1 MTVKDL
7 HERGTLPLRH
17 TVCGVPLCPMTVG
30 HARLLDALDLWS
42 PENAGE
48 VLLAAFVCSMP
59 HADARRWMDRRA
71 FGLLMRFWMWRL
83 GSSWDWL
90 ASIRTWRE
98 YVTYHMEEPVVIRKP
113 STSTSQSEQCS
124 GTPKLSH
131 MRVVLCSRVGYRPET
146 FDEQPMAQAT
156 LDYLTFLETEGL
168 ATVANFTR
176 RQLAQIQ
183 TATE

>member
-17 TVCGVPLCPMTVG
+17 TVCGVPLRPMTVG

-42 PENAGE
+42 PDNPGE

-59 HADARRWMDRRA
+59 HAEARRWMDRRG
-71 FGLLMRFWMWRL
+71 FGLLMRFWRWRL
-83 GSSWDWL
+83 GNRWDWL

-98 YVTYHMEEPVVIRKP
+98 YVIYHMEEPVVIRNARAGAE
-113 STSTSQSEQCS
+113 SQQCS

-131 MRVVLCSRVGYRPET
+131 MRVVLCSRVGYSPET
-146 FDEQPMAQAT
+146 FDDQPMAQAT
-156 LDYLTFLETEGL
+156 LDYLTFLETDGL

-183 TATE
+183 TETE